1 MAGLLYK
8 DWLLL
13 RRQLWYYALLLG
25 LYLALTAAGVL
36 DASFLCGLAVLYGTL
51 LPTTC
56 FSYDEAVHWERYAAA
71 TPAGRR
77 GTVDGKYLLA
87 LLLAAPALAKVE
99 AVDGCWPPSA
109 AGFPSSSPPRW
120 RGRRALWP
128 WRCWSVP
135 AWPWRSTPSTCPF
148 SCCWG

>member
-77 GTVDGKYLLA
+77 GRWTAITCL
-87 LLLAAPALAKVE
+87 PC
-99 AVDGCWPPSA
+99 CWPPSA
-109 AGFPSSSPPRW
+109 AGFPSSSPP
-120 RGRRALWP
+120 
-128 WRCWSVP
+128 
-135 AWPWRSTPSTCPF
+135 
-148 SCCWG
+148 

>member
-1 MAGLLYK
+1 MPERSSKHGRTALQGLAAA
-8 DWLLL
+8 

-87 LLLAAPALAKVE
+87 LLLAALS
-99 AVDGCWPPSA
+99 GGIS
-109 AGFPSSSPPRW
+109 SSSPP
-120 RGRRALWP
+120 
-128 WRCWSVP
+128 
-135 AWPWRSTPSTCPF
+135 
-148 SCCWG
+148 

>member
-1 MAGLLYK
+1 MAGLLCK

-77 GTVDGKYLLA
+77 GTVDLSLIHISE
-87 LLLAAPALAKVE
+87 PT
-99 AVDGCWPPSA
+99 
-109 AGFPSSSPPRW
+109 RH
-120 RGRRALWP
+120 
-128 WRCWSVP
+128 
-135 AWPWRSTPSTCPF
+135 
-148 SCCWG
+148 

>member
-1 MAGLLYK
+1 LL
-8 DWLLL
+8 LFGTL

-87 LLLAAPALAKVE
+87 LLLALLLI
-99 AVDGCWPPSA
+99 
-109 AGFPSSSPPRW
+109 R
-120 RGRRALWP
+120 RRRRRALSAAP
-128 WRCWSVP
+128 QQEDLSQPV
-135 AWPWRSTPSTCPF
+135 
-148 SCCWG
+148 G